1 MVKKKFNEL
10 DLRDNFEFQVF
21 VSSELSTSKSNGI
34 QFLNLSE
41 SYPGYL
47 KKEGNDIILDLSTIL
62 MKPSAQDKV
71 STSNLDEVETN
82 DDLGPLYAT
91 TWDGNIQFIIRK
103 YFRSKSN

>member
-47 KKEGNDIILDLSTIL
+47 KK
-62 MKPSAQDKV
+62 
-71 STSNLDEVETN
+71 
-82 DDLGPLYAT
+82 
-91 TWDGNIQFIIRK
+91 R
-103 YFRSKSN
+103 R